1 MILLKAKRWMGVGA
15 ALLALVFYART
26 AGFDFVNYDDNL
38 YVYENQHV
46 TGGLTSENIRWAFEI
61 HGPSMWVPLT
71 WLSHQTVSTLFGMS
85 PVAHHAINAVLHA
98 ANVWLLFLLLRRLTG
113 RDSAALIGALLF
125 AVHPIHVES
134 VAWVTERKDVLSGF
148 FCFLTLIF
156 YDRYAREKRRAD
168 YLAVCA
174 GTALAVM
181 AKPLAVTLP
190 CVLILLDFCHYR
202 RRVNLRLFA
211 EKIPLFLMVGFA
223 SVMTVLCQLSIQA
236 IGSAESFPMV
246 GRIANALTAYASYL
260 IKLIVPAGLAVF
272 YPYPEQTRWL
282 LAAASALLLAGISA
296 LVFRKRKAAPWALT
310 GWLWYLGMLFPMIGI
325 VQAGAQAMADRYL
338 YLPAVG
344 LYWIAGMLLSET
356 AFRRKAA
363 AVMIVLL
370 CVLNVRQVAV
380 WENSRTL
387 FAHALQVTQG
397 NYLAHNNYGLTLREE
412 GRLVVAREHFEQ
424 SLRCNP
430 DYLEAINNLGI
441 TQAQLGDYAGAISNL
456 TRVAVNGNVDALY
469 NLGTALVHQG
479 NFTAAEYW
487 LRHAAASEL
496 TNAGVLYN
504 LGFALQAQQ
513 RWQEAEAQYREVL
526 RLQPDHADAQTNL
539 DFVQVQRSE
548 VWRFYE
554 QGNQYRMNNQQALA
568 EQAYRNALA
577 LQPRFAEAYNNLGVI
592 LGQQGHHEAALQC
605 FNTAV
610 SIAPDYDEAQMN
622 ARRAVQ
628 MLNQPLAEPV
638 SGKSPDPVRMDSL

>member
-1 MILLKAKRWMGVGA
+1 MILLKVKRWMGVGA
-15 ALLALVFYART
+15 ALLALGFYART

-46 TGGLTSENIRWAFEI
+46 IGGLTAENIRWAFEI

-71 WLSHQTVSTLFGMS
+71 WLSHQTVSTLFGDG
-85 PVAHHAINAVLHA
+85 PAAHHAVNALLHA
-98 ANVWLLFLLLRRLTG
+98 LNVGLLFVLLRRLTG
-113 RDSAALIGALLF
+113 RDSAALIAALLF
-125 AVHPIHVES
+125 AVHPIHAES
-134 VAWVTERKDVLSGF
+134 VAWVTERKDVLSGV

-168 YLAVCA
+168 YLAVCV

-190 CVLILLDFCHYR
+190 CVLMLLDFCHYR

-260 IKLIVPAGLAVF
+260 VKLIVPAGLTVF

-282 LAAASALLLAGISA
+282 LAAVAALLLAGISA

-356 AFRRKAA
+356 AFRRRAA

-370 CVLNVRQVAV
+370 CVLNIRQVAV

-387 FAHALQVTQG
+387 FAHALKVTQG
-397 NYLAHNNYGLTLREE
+397 NYLAHNNYGLTFREE
-412 GRLVVAREHFEQ
+412 GRLVVAREHFEA
-424 SLRCNP
+424 SLRINP
-430 DYLEAINNLGI
+430 DYTEAINNLGI
-441 TQAQLGDYAGAISNL
+441 TQAELGEYPAAVSNL
-456 TRVAVNGNVDALY
+456 TRIAAGGGNVNALY
-469 NLGTALVHQG
+469 NLGTALIHLG
-479 NFTAAEYW
+479 DFKMAERWLRTAADCEPG
-487 LRHAAASEL
+487 
-496 TNAGVLYN
+496 NAVVRYN
-504 LGFALQAQQ
+504 LGYALQKQKHWSAA
-513 RWQEAEAQYREVL
+513 RVQYEETL
-526 RLQPDHADAQTNL
+526 RLQPGHSDARTNL
-539 DFVQVQRSE
+539 DYLNIRVSE
-548 VWRFYE
+548 AWMLYE
-554 QGNQYRMNNQQALA
+554 QGNRQRELEEYTAAVESYRAAL
-568 EQAYRNALA
+568 EINPGL
-577 LQPRFAEAYNNLGVI
+577 AEAYNNLGVT
-592 LGQQGHHEAALQC
+592 LGLQGEHRAALQY
-605 FNTAV
+605 FEAAV
-610 SIAPDYDEAQMN
+610 AIAPDYQEARTN
-622 ARRAVQ
+622 ALRAQ
-628 MLNQPLAEPV
+628 ELLSSELE
-638 SGKSPDPVRMDSL
+638 SGRTPGSDLPE

>member
-46 TGGLTSENIRWAFEI
+46 TGGLTAENTRWAFEI

-71 WLSHQTVSTLFGMS
+71 WLSHQTAVTLFGVS
-85 PVAHHAINAVLHA
+85 PVAHHAVNALLHVL
-98 ANVWLLFLLLRRLTG
+98 NVGLLFVLLRRLTG
-113 RDSAALIGALLF
+113 RDSAALIAALLF
-125 AVHPIHVES
+125 AVHPIHAES

-190 CVLILLDFCHYR
+190 CVFMLLDFCHYR

-246 GRIANALTAYASYL
+246 GRIANALSAYANYL
-260 IKLIVPAGLAVF
+260 IKLIVPAGLTVF

-296 LVFRKRKAAPWALT
+296 LVFRKRKTAPWALT

-356 AFRRKAA
+356 AFRRRAA
-363 AVMIVLL
+363 AMMIVLL
-370 CVLNVRQVAV
+370 CVLNLRQVAV
-380 WENSRTL
+380 WTDSRTL
-387 FAHALQVTQG
+387 FAHALQVNPD
-397 NYLAHNNYGLTLREE
+397 NYLANNNYGLTFREE
-412 GRLVVAREHFEQ
+412 GQMVTAQHYFEA
-424 SLRCNP
+424 SLRINP
-430 DYLEAINNLGI
+430 DYTEAINNLGI
-441 TQAQLGDYAGAISNL
+441 TQAELGEYPAAVSNL
-456 TRVAVNGNVDALY
+456 TRIAASGGNVNALY
-469 NLGTALVHQG
+469 NLGTALIHLG
-479 NFTAAEYW
+479 DFKMAERWLRTAADCEPG
-487 LRHAAASEL
+487 
-496 TNAGVLYN
+496 NAGVRYN
-504 LGFALQAQQ
+504 LGYALQKQKHWSAA
-513 RWQEAEAQYREVL
+513 RAQYEETL
-526 RLQPDHADAQTNL
+526 RLQPGHSDARTNL
-539 DFVQVQRSE
+539 DYLNIQVSDA
-548 VWRFYE
+548 WTLYE
-554 QGNQYRMNNQQALA
+554 QGNRQRELEEYTAAVESYRAAL
-568 EQAYRNALA
+568 EIN
-577 LQPRFAEAYNNLGVI
+577 PRLAEAYNNLGVT
-592 LGQQGHHEAALQC
+592 LGLQGEHRAALQC
-605 FNTAV
+605 FEAAV
-610 SIAPDYDEAQMN
+610 AIAPDYQEARTN
-622 ARRAVQ
+622 ALRAQ
-628 MLNQPLAEPV
+628 ELLSPQTEPE
-638 SGKSPDPVRMDSL
+638 SGRTPGSDLPD